1 MSIAVSIIDN
11 IANICAS
18 TVVDNEH
25 EQLLQ
30 KLLRIY
36 PDLTFTHVLT
46 RGGWHRTGGVVNH
59 EGRRIAANLCEWV
72 ETESGGDVNQLI
84 EQYAD
89 AGYIATSFIGK
100 THYFVAQI
108 GDAAQDFVQL
118 EVEELQEVPDYQ
130 LINSESLPDDIEE
143 IIDPIEAEKLQ
154 AEPIGLPFYV
164 FRRMTSIADFLQV
177 MAENMQERA
186 GQYSLVQRFMQD
198 WDRSSS
204 KEYGRFCHHWVL
216 SLQEYTD
223 AWGEPIMQ
231 AKPVSTFVEDVSLMK
246 LNGIHRGS
254 RLAQLIHGFDRDIGY
269 PMAWYFYMLSH
280 SEVPHQLAEAI
291 HKDSMGAY
299 DYLPAMDLKILN
311 DWYVKPYGI

>member
-11 IANICAS
+11 IADICAS

-25 EQLLQ
+25 DVLRQ

-36 PDLTFTHVLT
+36 PDLAFTHVLT
-46 RGGWHRTGGVVNH
+46 RGGWHRRGGVIDSQ
-59 EGRRIAANLCEWV
+59 GKQIADNLLTWL
-72 ETESGGDVNQLI
+72 ETEAGGDVEAFI

-89 AGYIATSFIGK
+89 AGYIATGYTGK

-118 EVEELQEVPDYQ
+118 EVEELQEVSDHL
-130 LINSESLPDDIEE
+130 LINPESLPYDIEE
-143 IIDPIEAEKLQ
+143 IIDPIDPEKIE

-164 FRRMTSIADFLQV
+164 FRRMTSIPDFLQV
-177 MAENMQERA
+177 MAEIMQEKA
-186 GQYSLVQRFMQD
+186 GIYSSVQRFMQD

-204 KEYGRFCHHWVL
+204 KERGPFCHHWVL

-231 AKPVSTFVEDVSLMK
+231 ARPVSTFSEEVSLMK
-246 LNGIHRGS
+246 LNGVHRGS

-269 PMAWYFYMLSH
+269 PMAWYFFMLSH
-280 SEVPHQLAEAI
+280 KEVPHQLAEAI
-291 HKDSMGAY
+291 HKDLMGAY
-299 DYLPAMDLKILN
+299 DYLPARDLKILK
-311 DWYVKPYGI
+311 DWYGKPYGI